1 MANDPDAKEERII
14 NRDLWQ
20 YGRRLREDGPYADN
34 LDIDVLI
41 VGAGFGGTYCLYEMR
56 KAGYSTV
63 VYDAGT
69 SFGGTW
75 RWNVYPYVLS
85 AKILIVAYSIQRCES
100 RQRGPNLRVIDPRGV
115 QHLALDH
122 QLSRLPRTSS
132 VL

>member
-1 MANDPDAKEERII
+1 MTLSNISIHSIMATDPDNNKEKVIK
-14 NRDLWQ
+14 RDLWQ

-41 VGAGFGGTYCLYEMR
+41 VGAGFGGAYCLYEMR

-75 RWNVYPYVLS
+75 RWNVYP
-85 AKILIVAYSIQRCES
+85 
-100 RQRGPNLRVIDPRGV
+100 
-115 QHLALDH
+115 
-122 QLSRLPRTSS
+122 
-132 VL
+132 